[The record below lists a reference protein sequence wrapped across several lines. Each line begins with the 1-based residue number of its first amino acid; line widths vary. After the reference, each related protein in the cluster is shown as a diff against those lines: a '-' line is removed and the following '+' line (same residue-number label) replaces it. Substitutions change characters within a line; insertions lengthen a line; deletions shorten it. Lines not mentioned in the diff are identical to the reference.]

1 MTGTCKIEGCTVDE
15 TGKCAMEREPA
26 TCENR
31 VSVGPLAGASP
42 SSFGNAPKVGGVDE
56 GEEQNQTIG
65 APVLESTEHA
75 PAFPSSTT
83 LGLDVVSRLMRSR
96 YVTGIGI
103 LGESNSGKT
112 ACLVSLYLL
121 VSNGLL
127 NGWTFADSASLT
139 GFEDIARA
147 ARVWNEGQ
155 PPDQITLHTEMADD
169 RQPGLLH
176 LRLKRKSDGKRVD
189 ITLPDLPG
197 EWTEAL
203 IRSSRSDR
211 LEFMKAAEAMWLVV
225 DGKALR
231 ELTTRQGAITRLG
244 ELLGR
249 LEDMTKECPP
259 KVLVVVTYR
268 DKGALDRSIRDRL
281 EAELGKRALS
291 AEIVEVAPVADN
303 EETCKSGFGIEA
315 LLDAS
320 VGVAPAT
327 AEFWSS
333 TTPVAGLRA
342 YLGYRRDR

>member
-1 MTGTCKIEGCTVDE
+1 MTGTCKIEGCTVDD
-15 TGKCAMEREPA
+15 TGKCAMERDPA
-26 TCENR
+26 TCESR
-31 VSVGPLAGASP
+31 VGVGASAN
-42 SSFGNAPKVGGVDE
+42 SFAITPKVGASEE
-56 GEEQNQTIG
+56 GEEQSQNIG
-65 APVLESTEHA
+65 APVLESTERA
-75 PAFPSSTT
+75 PAFPGSTT
-83 LGLDVVSRLMRSR
+83 LGLDVVNRLMRSR
-96 YVTGIGI
+96 YVTSIGI

-121 VSNGLL
+121 VSNGQLT
-127 NGWTFADSASLT
+127 GWTFADSASLT

-176 LRLKRKSDGKRVD
+176 LRLKRKSDGQRVD

-203 IRSSRSDR
+203 IKSSRSDR
-211 LEFMKAAEAMWLVV
+211 LEFMRSAETMWLVV
-225 DGKALR
+225 DGKVLR

-249 LEDMTKECPP
+249 LEEMTKECPP
-259 KVLVVVTYR
+259 KVIVVVTYR
-268 DKGALDRSIRDRL
+268 DKGALEQSIRDRL
-281 EAELGKRALS
+281 EAEIGKRALPV
-291 AEIVEVAPVADN
+291 EIVEVAPVADDEKVCN
-303 EETCKSGFGIEA
+303 SGFGIEA

-320 VGVAPAT
+320 VGAAPKA
-327 AEFWSS
+327 AEFWPS
-333 TTPVAGLRA
+333 TTPMAGSRA

>member
-1 MTGTCKIEGCTVDE
+1 
-15 TGKCAMEREPA
+15 MERDPA

-31 VSVGPLAGASP
+31 IGTGRSASVPFGSP
-42 SSFGNAPKVGGVDE
+42 TNTLNEGG
-56 GEEQNQTIG
+56 EQSQTIG
-65 APVLESTEHA
+65 APVLESTENA
-75 PAFPSSTT
+75 PAFPASTT

-121 VSNGLL
+121 VSNGFLR
-127 NGWTFADSASLT
+127 GWAFADSASLT

-147 ARVWNEGQ
+147 ARVWNDGQ

-203 IRSSRSDR
+203 IKSSRSDR
-211 LEFMKAAEAMWLVV
+211 LEFMRSAETVWLVV
-225 DGKALR
+225 DGRSLR
-231 ELTTRQGAITRLG
+231 ELRTRQGAITRLG

-249 LEDMTKECPP
+249 LEEMTKEYPP
-259 KVLVVVTYR
+259 KVLVVVTHR
-268 DKGALDRSIRDRL
+268 DKGALDKSIRDRL
-281 EAELGKRALS
+281 QAEIGKRILP
-291 AEIVEVAPVADN
+291 AEIVEVAPVAEDDKI
-303 EETCKSGFGIEA
+303 CKSGFGIEA

-320 VGVAPAT
+320 IGVAPA
-327 AEFWSS
+327 AAAFWTS
-333 TTPVAGLRA
+333 TTPVEGARA

>member
-1 MTGTCKIEGCTVDE
+1 VIGTCKVEGCTVDD
-15 TGKCAMEREPA
+15 TGKCAMEKDLA

-31 VSVGPLAGASP
+31 VGAASGASTGP
-42 SSFGNAPKVGGVDE
+42 SAITLRVGASEE
-56 GEEQNQTIG
+56 GEERSQDIG
-65 APVLESTEHA
+65 APVLESTERGS
-75 PAFPSSTT
+75 AFPASTT
-83 LGLDVVSRLMRSR
+83 LGLDVVNGLMRSR

-127 NGWTFADSASLT
+127 EGWTFADSASLT
-139 GFEDIARA
+139 GFEDIVRA
-147 ARVWNEGQ
+147 ARVWNQGH

-176 LRLKRKSDGKRVD
+176 LRLKRKSDGQRVD

-203 IRSSRSDR
+203 VKSSRSDR
-211 LEFMKAAEAMWLVV
+211 LDFMKSAETVWLVV
-225 DGKALR
+225 DGQVLR
-231 ELTTRQGAITRLG
+231 ELATRQGTITRLG

-249 LEDMTKECPP
+249 LEGMTRKCPP
-259 KVLVVVTYR
+259 KVLVVVTHR
-268 DKGALDRSIRDRL
+268 DKGELEQSVRGRL
-281 EAELGKRALS
+281 EAEIAKRDHPA
-291 AEIVEVAPVADN
+291 AIIEVAPVSDD
-303 EETCKSGFGIEA
+303 ETICKSGFGIEA

-320 VGVAPAT
+320 VGAAPAPV
-327 AEFWSS
+327 EFWAS
-333 TTPVAGLRA
+333 TTPVAGSRA